1 MPVNPGQGQAQAVTS
16 ANSRTAVGHPCSPPT
31 VCRRRDWGQR
41 AVFPLMDSGMTFR
54 HLRPMEGVSA
64 ELHGHVGLCTELG
77 GDVQERRVPPTA
89 NVVSVG
95 QPKIFLFFAA

>member
-1 MPVNPGQGQAQAVTS
+1 M
-16 ANSRTAVGHPCSPPT
+16 
-31 VCRRRDWGQR
+31 
-41 AVFPLMDSGMTFR
+41 FPLVDSGMTFQ
-54 HLRPMEGVSA
+54 HLRPTEGVSA
-64 ELHGHVGLCTELG
+64 ELHGHVGLCAELG